1 MGAALGSETEGRRQE
16 AGLEDGL
23 EHQLGGGLSH
33 PIPHPRDGERA
44 LLAWPPRLR
53 DVDPPRWLRPVATGQ
68 QQLTQLPQHPLH
80 PVCLHGGQGL
90 AVDAGGALVASHLFP
105 GVPQH
110 VGSSDSV
117 QEGRKLPP
125 TVPLRGHI
133 KRALKCTDVFRGGVG
148 LRHAL
153 TRPLQREHHRS
164 PGPSLAPSC
173 VVSGVSTTTARCD
186 SLGTALDFGCGLIP
200 GQASAAIDLPT
211 GAVGSPRSPGRP
223 SLHAAPPTPE
233 RFRAAPESKART
245 AAFAQ
250 LTQARPA
257 RSLTGLSFDAAG
269 FNFLTACSFA
279 PPPFGSASRRL
290 PEISLP
296 GSSGGLPGPDSHR
309 LVASPCWAV
318 RELLKLGMR
327 CSHLTVVR
335 VLRRHRLGPAPRR
348 TQRSW
353 RSFVRQHA
361 DQTLACDFFV
371 VDTIWM
377 TQLYVFLFV
386 EVGSGCVHLAGC
398 TYNPSAEWVVQQA
411 RNLAWKL
418 QDGALSAKF
427 LLRGS

>member
-1 MGAALGSETEGRRQE
+1 MGAALGPEAEGRRQE
-16 AGLEDGL
+16 TGLEYRL

-33 PIPHPRDGERA
+33 PIPHPRDRERA

-53 DVDPPRWLRPVATGQ
+53 DIDPPRWLRPVATGQ
-68 QQLTQLPQHPLH
+68 QQFTQLPQHLLH
-80 PVCLHGGQGL
+80 PICLHGGQGL

-105 GVPQH
+105 GVLQH
-110 VGSSDSV
+110 VRSSDSV

-173 VVSGVSTTTARCD
+173 VVSGVSSTTTRCD

-200 GQASAAIDLPT
+200 GQASAAIDLSA
-211 GAVGSPRSPGRP
+211 GAVGSPQSPGRP
-223 SLHAAPPTPE
+223 SLHAAPSTPE

-250 LTQARPA
+250 FTQARPT

-269 FNFLTACSFA
+269 FNFLTACSFV
-279 PPPFGSASRRL
+279 PPPFGSASQRL

-296 GSSGGLPGPDSHR
+296 GSSGGLPGPDFHR

-318 RELLKLGMR
+318 RELLKLGHR
-327 CSHLTVVR
+327 CSNMTVRKVP
-335 VLRRHRLGPAPRR
+335 RRHGLEPAPRR
-348 TQRSW
+348 SQRSW
-353 RSFVRQHA
+353 REFVRQHA
-361 DQTLACDFFV
+361 DQILATDLFT
-371 VDTIWM
+371 VDTVWL
-377 TQLYVFLFV
+377 TRRRVQ
-386 EVGSGCVHLAGC
+386 LAGC
-398 TYNPSAEWVVQQA
+398 TYNPSAEWVVQQV
-411 RNLAWKL
+411 RNLA
-418 QDGALSAKF
+418 AE
-427 LLRGS
+427 